1 MEIETKIVD
10 IKKIKENINNPRK
23 IDKKEFELLKKSLK
37 EFPEMLEIREI
48 VVDENYTILG
58 GNMRYKALKELG
70 EDKAVIK
77 IIKGL
82 SEEQK
87 KEFIIKDNVSFGRW
101 DYAKLETWNTKNLAN
116 WNLAIKTKVKD
127 VNFEVNNEIET
138 NIKEGDIIEIGR
150 HRLICG
156 DCTKQDTLDKL
167 MQGDKANF
175 VFTDPPFDFKDNK
188 LYADI
193 LFNNIENA
201 NVFVMNS
208 DKGIVDYLKNS
219 KLEFVYFLVADTNIL
234 SPIKN
239 DVYKRHIL
247 ISYEKKGNTVKFKN
261 LHDGLSSI
269 IKIDYR
275 KNLSNKSES
284 VNFKHQKSI
293 ELVSLIIEHYS
304 NENDLILDI
313 FGGSGTTMVA
323 AEKLNRRCYMVEIEP
338 KNCQLIVNRMQK
350 IINNEA

>member
-1 MEIETKIVD
+1 
-10 IKKIKENINNPRK
+10 
-23 IDKKEFELLKKSLK
+23 
-37 EFPEMLEIREI
+37 
-48 VVDENYTILG
+48 
-58 GNMRYKALKELG
+58 
-70 EDKAVIK
+70 
-77 IIKGL
+77 
-82 SEEQK
+82 
-87 KEFIIKDNVSFGRW
+87 
-101 DYAKLETWNTKNLAN
+101 
-116 WNLAIKTKVKD
+116 
-127 VNFEVNNEIET
+127 
-138 NIKEGDIIEIGR
+138 
-150 HRLICG
+150 
-156 DCTKQDTLDKL
+156 
-167 MQGDKANF
+167 MQGEKANF

-219 KLEFVYFLVADTNIL
+219 KLEFVYFLISYVIFSMP
-234 SPIKN
+234 SPNNPYSNHTI
-239 DVYKRHIL
+239 
-247 ISYEKKGNTVKFKN
+247 ISYERKGKTVHFKN
-261 LHDGLSSI
+261 LHDGFSTVI
-269 IKIDYR
+269 NTKYRCNID
-275 KNLSNKSES
+275 KSES